1 MNWTHTRRLR
11 VDPNHPEPDLIAT
24 AAHAVREGRLVAFP
38 TETVYGLGANALNGH
53 AIDRIFV
60 AKGRPAT
67 DPLIAHIA
75 SPDQL
80 RDLALDIP
88 QLAIDLGKRL
98 WPGPLTLV
106 LKRHPRVP
114 ANLSAGR
121 DTVAIRQPDHPVA
134 TALIQSAGTP
144 IAAPSANLFTHP
156 SPTTAEHVLHDLNG
170 RIDLILDSGPTHIGV
185 ESTVLDLT
193 GSVPTVLR
201 PGGVPLE
208 TLRELIP
215 TVAVAHPILSADESA
230 ASPGQ
235 LLKHYSPSAQVILFT
250 GPVAPVLNRMRDT
263 AQQLLAAGK
272 AVGILTV
279 DDERDH
285 FADLPAHLFPLGPL
299 SDLPALARHLFTG
312 LRELDSRG
320 VSAILVRDV
329 GREGLGL
336 AIWDR
341 LLRAAEGKVID
352 TGL

>member
-1 MNWTHTRRLR
+1 MNLTHTRRLR

-38 TETVYGLGANALNGH
+38 TETVYGLGANALDAD
-53 AIDRIFV
+53 AIARIFA

-67 DPLIAHIA
+67 DPIIAHIA
-75 SPDQL
+75 SLDQL

-88 QLAIDLGKRL
+88 QLAIDLGKRF

-121 DTVAIRQPDHPVA
+121 DTVAIRQPNHPVA
-134 TALIQSAGTP
+134 AALIRSARTP
-144 IAAPSANLFTHP
+144 IAAPSANLFARP
-156 SPTTAEHVLHDLNG
+156 SPTTAEHVLHDLGG
-170 RIDLILDSGPTHIGV
+170 RIDLVLDGGSTTVGV

-208 TLRELIP
+208 ILRELIP
-215 TVAVAHPILSADESA
+215 VVEIAHRILAPDESG

-235 LLKHYSPSAQVILFT
+235 FLKHYSPAATLLLFT
-250 GPVAPVLNRMRDT
+250 GPRESVLDRMRDT
-263 AQQLLAAGK
+263 AQQLIAEGK
-272 AVGILTV
+272 TVGILTV
-279 DDERDH
+279 DDEHDH
-285 FADLPAHLFPLGPL
+285 FADLLVHIFPLGSEL
-299 SDLPALARHLFTG
+299 SDIARTLFTS

-320 VSAILVRDV
+320 VNVILVHDV

-341 LLRAAEGKVID
+341 LFRAAEGKVID